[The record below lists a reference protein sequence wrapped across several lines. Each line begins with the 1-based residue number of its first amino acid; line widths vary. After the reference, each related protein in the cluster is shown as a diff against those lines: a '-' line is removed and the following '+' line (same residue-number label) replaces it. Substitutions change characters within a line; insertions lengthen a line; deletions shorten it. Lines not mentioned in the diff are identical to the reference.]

1 MGGNLGTGAVQ
12 MGMRKDWRA
21 RLGGYLAAEARTPF
35 EYGTSDC
42 ALFAAGALYAMTG
55 SDPSADYRGRYTSL
69 RGGLRILRKD
79 GFRDH
84 VERAAALLTE
94 EAPQRTRVGD
104 IAVVETSEGPSLGVV
119 QGEWIAVRTLSG
131 LGFVPADQATRVFR
145 P

>member
-1 MGGNLGTGAVQ
+1 

-21 RLGGYLAAEARTPF
+21 RLGDYLAGEARRPF
-35 EYGTSDC
+35 EYGKSDC
-42 ALFAAGALYAMTG
+42 ALFAAGALNAMTG
-55 SDPSADYRGRYTSL
+55 SDPSVAYRGRYTSL

-94 EAPQRTRVGD
+94 VSPRRAKVGD
-104 IAVVETSEGPSLGVV
+104 IAVVKTADGPSLGVV
-119 QGEWIAVRTLSG
+119 QGGWVVVRTMSG
-131 LGFVPADQATRVFR
+131 LGFVPIDQAKRVFR

>member
-1 MGGNLGTGAVQ
+1 
-12 MGMRKDWRA
+12 MGMRSDWRV
-21 RLGGYLAAEARTPF
+21 RLGAYLATEARRPF

-42 ALFAAGALYAMTG
+42 ALFAAGALNAMTG
-55 SDPSADYRGRYTSL
+55 SDPSANYRGRYTTL

-84 VERAAALLTE
+84 VEKAAALLSE
-94 EAPQRTRVGD
+94 VAPQRARVGD

-119 QGEWIAVRTLSG
+119 QGEWVAVRTLTG
-131 LGFVPADQATRVFR
+131 LGFVPIDQAKRVFQ

>member
-1 MGGNLGTGAVQ
+1 
-12 MGMRKDWRA
+12 MGMRSDWRA
-21 RLGGYLAAEARTPF
+21 RLGGYLAGEARRPF
-35 EYGTSDC
+35 EYGISDC
-42 ALFAAGALYAMTG
+42 ALFAAGALNAMTG

-84 VERAAALLTE
+84 VERAAALLAE
-94 EAPQRTRVGD
+94 VPPQRARVGD
-104 IAVVETSEGPSLGVV
+104 IAVVDTVDGPSLGVV

-131 LGFVPADQATRVFR
+131 LGFVPVDQATCVFR